1 MLCLIYIL
9 GNVLEILIKF
19 INNRLKIFATT
30 RDLKKRKWEKHKEKE
45 KGYTNDIH
53 ITNSFKNKSKYI
65 LIYIEISNL

>member
-30 RDLKKRKWEKHKEKE
+30 MDLKKRKLKKHKEKE
-45 KGYTNDIH
+45 KGYINETY
-53 ITNSFKNKSKYI
+53 NK
-65 LIYIEISNL
+65 